1 MIIGAL
7 IGCYLIGSIPQA
19 WLITKLVTGKD
30 LRQMGSGNLGV
41 TNTALSVARWAG
53 LLVFLGELA
62 KGMVAVLLMRAA
74 GGSELMVALGLLAA
88 VAGTRWSIWLGFA
101 GGRGNTTGSGGL
113 LLISLQILLGNPG
126 GLGHIAPDHPPV
138 VFGYTYQPAFV
149 AAHFCSGQPNLVVRL
164 LRRGDEPDLPGRP
177 APRHRRSFN
186 RQRAL
191 AKPVGLPNKSPAQVT
206 GAPESGVTAGDKA
219 PRRLGKNGRANG

>member
-1 MIIGAL
+1 MIVAAL

-19 WLITKLVTGKD
+19 WLIAKLVTGKD

-62 KGMVAVLLMRAA
+62 KGMAAVLLMRAA

-88 VAGTRWSIWLGFA
+88 VAGTRWSIWLGGA

-113 LLISLQILLGNPG
+113 LLISLQILLV
-126 GLGHIAPDHPPV
+126 I
-138 VFGYTYQPAFV
+138 
-149 AAHFCSGQPNLVVRL
+149 LVVWVVLRL
-164 LRRGDEPDLPGRP
+164 ITRQSFLATRISLLLWPLIFVLVSQVWWYAFFGAAMSLIYLDAQRPDTDDHSIVKERWPSL
-177 APRHRRSFN
+177 
-186 RQRAL
+186 L
-191 AKPVGLPNKSPAQVT
+191 AFLTS
-206 GAPESGVTAGDKA
+206 
-219 PRRLGKNGRANG
+219 PRRK

>member
-30 LRQMGSGNLGV
+30 LRQLGSGNLGV

-113 LLISLQILLGNPG
+113 LLISLQILLV
-126 GLGHIAPDHPPV
+126 I
-138 VFGYTYQPAFV
+138 
-149 AAHFCSGQPNLVVRL
+149 LVVWVTLRL
-164 LRRGDEPDLPGRP
+164 ITRQSFLATRISLLLWPLIFVLVSQIWWYAFFGAAMSLIYLDAQRPDTDDHSIVKERWPSL
-177 APRHRRSFN
+177 
-186 RQRAL
+186 L
-191 AKPVGLPNKSPAQVT
+191 AFLTS
-206 GAPESGVTAGDKA
+206 
-219 PRRLGKNGRANG
+219 PRRK